1 MKLLHDPFHTFQF
14 HKGTIR
20 TKGSKYR
27 RFFFQNFN
35 SIKVRLELSNGEWD
49 QTVLDNFN
57 SIKVRLE
64 REFAAETAQIVL
76 FQFHKGT
83 IRTFFHGKKSP
94 TFFRFQFHKGTIR
107 TSAIHLYQT

>member
-83 IRTFFHGKKSP
+83 IRTFFHGKKSE